1 MYQQSR
7 CACNCTRTSFI
18 ALPKTEQSL
27 AYLLRND
34 ILGNVQDLRAEL
46 AFMLTLDPSTS
57 ATAAD
62 EYGPSR
68 LDALL
73 YARQAQTAL
82 QQYLQIVS
90 PTELQR
96 AQDLLRQSINTVN

>member
-1 MYQQSR
+1 LDPWTLCLY
-7 CACNCTRTSFI
+7 I

-46 AFMLTLDPSTS
+46 SYLRTLDPS
-57 ATAAD
+57 AGADD
-62 EYGPSR
+62 EYGSSR
-68 LDALL
+68 QDALL
-73 YARQAQTAL
+73 YARQAQAAL

-90 PTELQR
+90 PNELQR
-96 AQDLLRQSINTVN
+96 AQDLWQQQTNEMR

>member
-1 MYQQSR
+1 
-7 CACNCTRTSFI
+7 
-18 ALPKTEQSL
+18 
-27 AYLLRND
+27 LLRND

-46 AFMLTLDPSTS
+46 SYLRTLDPSTS
-57 ATAAD
+57 AD
-62 EYGPSR
+62 EYASSR
-68 LDALL
+68 QDALL

>member
-1 MYQQSR
+1 
-7 CACNCTRTSFI
+7 
-18 ALPKTEQSL
+18 L

-46 AFMLTLDPSTS
+46 AYMLTLDPSTS

-62 EYGPSR
+62 EYASSR
-68 LDALL
+68 QDALL
-73 YARQAQTAL
+73 YARQAQAAL

-96 AQDLLRQSINTVN
+96 AEDLLRQSINTVN